1 MTCKRETTASYWR
14 FISVRLSVFLRMR
27 LTYHSSLVSSAL
39 QSEIIAASPSKFA
52 RSRTSMH
59 MNVQLVEHITFRLS
73 VSGFAMPSACAA
85 PKLSGV
91 DSVVIVV
98 DERICRMFV
107 APLFISLC
115 MPFSPVGS
123 VRRASPTFRCPA
135 PVQGLP
141 NRNAVGAR
149 WPSLSGVL
157 GKPVGFVA
165 GGDASEAPEA
175 EARPVFSGAIR
186 WHSPF

>member
-1 MTCKRETTASYWR
+1 MVPVGVGGSCACARVCAGGAVFAPGSKARRDMTCKRETTASYWR

-98 DERICRMFV
+98 D
-107 APLFISLC
+107 
-115 MPFSPVGS
+115 
-123 VRRASPTFRCPA
+123 
-135 PVQGLP
+135 
-141 NRNAVGAR
+141 
-149 WPSLSGVL
+149 
-157 GKPVGFVA
+157 
-165 GGDASEAPEA
+165 
-175 EARPVFSGAIR
+175 
-186 WHSPF
+186 